1 MHYVDAG
8 QNLNSSPAADRH
20 SVADAEGMRS
30 IGAAS
35 CARWASWPP
44 KDLTL
49 LPDVQT
55 VAETVP
61 GYEAS
66 TWAEIGVPRG
76 TPPEIIE
83 RLNREVNAGL
93 AQPDIRARLADVG
106 TVPMVLS
113 AAAFKAYIAAEA
125 AKWDKVVKIA
135 GIKPQ

>member
-1 MHYVDAG
+1 VRGERQSIDANPIYKF
-8 QNLNSSPAADRH
+8 Q
-20 SVADAEGMRS
+20 
-30 IGAAS
+30 
-35 CARWASWPP
+35 
-44 KDLTL
+44 
-49 LPDVQT
+49 
-55 VAETVP
+55 
-61 GYEAS
+61 
-66 TWAEIGVPRG
+66 
-76 TPPEIIE
+76 